1 MTPSDAD
8 PVRVWDFPTRLF
20 HWTLAA
26 AVAGSVTSAKIG
38 GAAMVWHF
46 RLGYLVFG
54 LLLFRLVWGLMGGR
68 WSRFSSF
75 LYGPGAL
82 MRYLR
87 GEPRAGER
95 FDVGHNPLGA
105 LSVFALLLVLAV
117 QVATGLVGDDE
128 IASVGP
134 LNRFVATA
142 TGLAATAWHKHWGQW
157 LLLGLVALHLSAIA
171 FYAWRRHNLI
181 GAMVHGDKALPADV
195 PASVDDASARLRALA
210 VAAACTV
217 AVWLVVRLGG

>member
-1 MTPSDAD
+1 MTATAT
-8 PVRVWDFPTRLF
+8 VRVWDFPTRLF
-20 HWTLAA
+20 HGVLAL
-26 AVAGSVTSAKIG
+26 AVIGSVVSAKIG

-46 RLGYLVFG
+46 RCGYLVFG

-75 LYGPGAL
+75 LWSPGAL
-82 MRYLR
+82 LRYLR
-87 GEPRAGER
+87 GQPRAGEH
-95 FDVGHNPLGA
+95 FEVGHSPLGA
-105 LSVFALLLVLAV
+105 LSVFALLAVLAV

-157 LLLGLVALHLSAIA
+157 LVLALVALHLAAIA
-171 FYAWRRHNLI
+171 AYALKRRNLVGPMI
-181 GAMVHGDKALPADV
+181 HGDKTLPAGV
-195 PASVDDASARLRALA
+195 PGSADDGAARLRALA
-210 VAAACTV
+210 VAAACAL
-217 AVWLVVRLGG
+217 AVWLVVRLGA